1 MTRAIT
7 KKDMF
12 IVLMVLL
19 VFLNVADLVFTLPV
33 ISSELNPI
41 LPKTPPAMTVVK
53 AMLLF
58 CSLVLL
64 ACVYL
69 QRPRT
74 VLAVMAFLNLVYFA
88 LYCYHLAGMMA

>member
-1 MTRAIT
+1 MTRAT
-7 KKDMF
+7 ARNDVF
-12 IVLMVLL
+12 IFLIILL
-19 VFLNVADLVFTLPV
+19 VLFNVADLVFTLPV

-53 AMLLF
+53 ALLLF

-74 VLAVMAFLNLVYFA
+74 VLTVMTFLNLVYFA

>member
-1 MTRAIT
+1 MTRAT
-7 KKDMF
+7 ARNDVF
-12 IVLMVLL
+12 IVLMILL
-19 VFLNVADLVFTLPV
+19 VLFNIADLVFTLPV

-53 AMLLF
+53 ALLLC

-74 VLAVMAFLNLVYFA
+74 VLAVMTVLNLVYFA

>member
-1 MTRAIT
+1 MMRAT
-7 KKDMF
+7 VRKDVF
-12 IVLMVLL
+12 IILMILL
-19 VFLNVADLVFTLPV
+19 VLFNVADLVFTLPV
-33 ISSELNPI
+33 ISSELNPV

-53 AMLLF
+53 ASLLF

-74 VLAVMAFLNLVYFA
+74 VLAVMTFLNLVYFA
-88 LYCYHLAGMMA
+88 VYCYHLAGMMV

>member
-1 MTRAIT
+1 MTRTIARN
-7 KKDMF
+7 DAF
-12 IVLMVLL
+12 IVLMILL

-53 AMLLF
+53 ALLLF

-88 LYCYHLAGMMA
+88 VYCYHLAGMMA